1 MGKLIAQKLRLPS
14 ECCNTIAWFL
24 REPTPTARLIKGL
37 NIERH
42 TYGFKPLI
50 IIGKQQGRNRRDAVF
65 CLYYDSTTGE
75 KLPDDALWKHVSRY
89 DDLDKFVKQAEEIEG
104 RHISPE
110 EVDMIRQGTWRSI
123 LDEDW

>member
-1 MGKLIAQKLRLPS
+1 MEKLIVQKLRLPN

-37 NIERH
+37 TFERE

-50 IIGKQQGRNRRDAVF
+50 VVGKQQWRNGRDARF
-65 CLYYDSTTGE
+65 FLYYDSMTGE
-75 KLPDDALWKHVSRY
+75 KLPEDALWKPVSPVT
-89 DDLDKFVKQAEEIEG
+89 DLQKFVEQAEEIEG

-123 LDEDW
+123 LDED